1 MIFDKM
7 FKNSKGEFINIVDV
21 LLGSSNQN
29 DYIYTM
35 AEAHAIDLIA
45 KTISKCELQTFV
57 MEDKKIVNSKKD
69 LYWLLNIQPNFND
82 TGTNFIYKL
91 VTKILVKG
99 NALVVINGIKDK
111 YLYIADSYDSNNQ
124 VLNGKIFSNVEVSD
138 NEGNTLK
145 LEKTYSLNNSI
156 YISLNN
162 SNLQTASDS
171 FKVNIGKILKVTQNK
186 FIKSNARKW
195 RLKNPGG
202 QAKIYDAETK
212 KEISYDQYKQ
222 KITDGL
228 FSEEDVI
235 VMLSEIFDLI
245 DLNKDVKENI
255 DDFEKIFVKI
265 GNSVANKWN
274 IPLDVFWG
282 NKTEKS
288 TGSNDFITYAVDP
301 YFELIEDA
309 FNISL
314 VGKKS
319 FLQGEYIKFNRLN
332 IGYKDLIDKSS
343 GWDKLISNGFSF
355 NQLCQ
360 LLGLPTIDEEWANQH
375 YITKNY
381 ANVKGGAED
390 EE

>member
-7 FKNSKGEFINIVDV
+7 FKKSKGEYINIIDV
-21 LLGSSNQN
+21 LFGSGEQN
-29 DYIYTM
+29 NYIYTM

-57 MEDKKIVNSKKD
+57 MEDKKIINRKKD

-91 VTKILVKG
+91 VTKILVNR
-99 NALVVINGIKDK
+99 NALIVINGIKEK
-111 YLYIADSYDSNNQ
+111 YLYIADSYDTNNQ
-124 VLNGKIFSNVEVSD
+124 VLNEKIFNNVEVSD

-156 YISLNN
+156 YFSLNN
-162 SNLQTASDS
+162 SILQTASDS
-171 FKVNIGKILKVTQNK
+171 FKVNIEKILKVTQNK
-186 FIKSNARKW
+186 FIKSNTRKW

-212 KEISYDQYKQ
+212 KEISYDEYKK

-228 FSEEDVI
+228 LSEEDAI

-245 DLNKDVKENI
+245 DLNKDVKENT

-319 FLQGEYIKFNRLN
+319 FLKGEYIKFNRLN